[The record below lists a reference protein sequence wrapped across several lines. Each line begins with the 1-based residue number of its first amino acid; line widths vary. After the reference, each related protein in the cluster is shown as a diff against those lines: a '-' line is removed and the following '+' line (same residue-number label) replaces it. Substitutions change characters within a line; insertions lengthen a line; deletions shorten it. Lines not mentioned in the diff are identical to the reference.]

1 MPRKIKGIPGT
12 SCINID
18 GQYHEVGAI
27 DADGNALPVST
38 DLTQEELN
46 AAWGRAMKR
55 AGEHLSERCSH
66 NPELA
71 RIIYNMPDAGIDEDA
86 G

>member
-12 SCINID
+12 SCINVD
-18 GQYHEVGAI
+18 GQCHEVGAT
-27 DADGNALPVST
+27 DGNGNHWRNT
-38 DLTQEELN
+38 DLTPEEFI
-46 AAWGRAMKR
+46 AAWTRAMNR
-55 AGEHLSERCSH
+55 AGDHLSERCSH

>member
-18 GQYHEVGAI
+18 GTYHEVGAT
-27 DADGNALPVST
+27 DGNGNHWRNT
-38 DLTQEELN
+38 DLTPEELD
-46 AAWGRAMKR
+46 AAWARAMAR
-55 AGEHLSERCSH
+55 AGEHLSQRCSQ

-71 RIIYNMPDAGIDEDA
+71 RAIYNMPDAGISEDA